1 MAGPTHFVASPSS
14 RRHVRQPEPPDR
26 GVPLPPG
33 RHAPVLALRGQGP
46 LPRDQCGRRLRVLRS
61 VFGDEHAE
69 GPHTG
74 MLINYSKRSRSF
86 TVGFA
91 APLDLPDRAAACV
104 RRSCLVVTMNPQPR
118 APPGAPFR
126 NFCPVPETR
135 NFPNCPYLWAREPRT
150 VLSGAVRTSPPQH
163 PLLSDGLSVP
173 SKSVFQT

>member
-61 VFGDEHAE
+61 GFGDEHAE

-118 APPGAPFR
+118 APPGAPGSQLVQHHAPWR
-126 NFCPVPETR
+126 NLTSKHLDAGASHMRCTR
-135 NFPNCPYLWAREPRT
+135 CKVQPGAPTT
-150 VLSGAVRTSPPQH
+150 VMHQGAGAHRW
-163 PLLSDGLSVP
+163 
-173 SKSVFQT
+173 